1 MSPIASYHHQLPPEQ
16 FVWGLIAVP
25 AALGSRRPSQ
35 QQLEYLLEPLV
46 PVPIEQ
52 VHVVFHRLNDGRFV
66 ACGMVKER
74 LNDHV
79 RSLDSQVTMLTPSSL
94 PAFIHAEV
102 DPRRLNLLCDSFE
115 PRPVARL
122 RRFALLQAAAL
133 VLICSLLIAI
143 GLELRAR
150 EVHQQV
156 EFVREQRS
164 AVLAQVLGPQ
174 AMQSRQPP
182 ELQLTAMLRQL
193 RQTRSTDIHHELVD
207 VSDSIALLLGQWPSL
222 HDEGDPLHVQAEH
235 ISITPTAISVRSML
249 PGAGDAQRLA
259 ERLGKIEKWRI
270 RQPQFVAAGES
281 VQATLQF
288 DPEGRP

>member
-1 MSPIASYHHQLPPEQ
+1 MRPIASHLHQLPPDE
-16 FVWGLIAVP
+16 FVWGLIEVP
-25 AALGSRRPSQ
+25 VALGSRRPSQ

-52 VHVVFHRLNDGRFV
+52 VHVVFHQLNDRRFV
-66 ACGMVKER
+66 ACGMIKDLLDE
-74 LNDHV
+74 HV
-79 RSLDSQVTMLTPSSL
+79 RSLNSQVTILTPSSL
-94 PAFIHAEV
+94 PAFIDAEV
-102 DPRRLNLLCDSFE
+102 DPQRLNLLCGSFE

-122 RRFALLQAAAL
+122 RRFAVLQAGAL
-133 VLICSLLIAI
+133 VLICSLLIAM
-143 GLELRAR
+143 GLELRTR
-150 EVHQQV
+150 QVQQQV
-156 EFVREQRS
+156 EIVREQRS
-164 AVLAQVLGPQ
+164 AVFAQVLGPQ
-174 AMQSRQPP
+174 AIQSRQPP

-193 RQTRSTDIHHELVD
+193 RQTRSTDIQHELVD

-222 HDEGDPLHVQAEH
+222 HDDGDSLHVQAEH
-235 ISITPTAISVRSML
+235 ISITPTVITVRSVL

-259 ERLGKIEKWRI
+259 ERLGQIEKWRL